1 MRAYARRMRRPF
13 CSMDGHSI
21 MYVGYCPIPGGEYMN
36 PTAKIERIA
45 AVARAFTP
53 GAPVG
58 RLDMLAGRM
67 AQLTDVVS
75 AVSMRGQHVGLYGER
90 GVGKTS
96 LATVLSEYF
105 RGPGVAE
112 DLQTVAVNCSTDD
125 SYQTIWDNVFADL
138 RVEVGEFEKFTPE
151 AVRRRL
157 QELQPPALI
166 VLDELDRLEDD
177 DALTALA
184 DTIKT
189 LSDHTVPS
197 TLVLVGVAR
206 SIGELVGEHASIV
219 RALVQIEM
227 PRMTQSELS
236 EILSKGCDK
245 AGLRPSSEAIRE
257 IAVLSEGLPHYT
269 HLLGLHACQR
279 AVHDD
284 RLDVTVDDVKAAIPK
299 AVDRHTILSDYQRAT
314 RSARKDALFPQV
326 LLACALAPKN
336 QLGYFTSGAIRD
348 PLEVIAGRRLEI
360 PAFSNHLSQF
370 LEHERGAVLQREGSS
385 RRYFYRFSD
394 PILQPYVVLAGLADG
409 LITDE
414 QLRRFQTSDESAPA
428 PGEFEGGRPTPL
440 F

>member
-1 MRAYARRMRRPF
+1 
-13 CSMDGHSI
+13 
-21 MYVGYCPIPGGEYMN
+21 MN
-36 PTAKIERIA
+36 GPAKIERIA
-45 AVARAFTP
+45 AVAGAFTP

-58 RLDMLAGRM
+58 RLDMLAGRV

-96 LATVLSEYF
+96 LATVLAEYF
-105 RGPGVAE
+105 SDPARAGN
-112 DLQTVAVNCSTDD
+112 LQIAIVNCTTDD
-125 SYQTIWDNVFADL
+125 SFSSIWRHVFAELELDD
-138 RVEVGEFEKFTPE
+138 GAFAPTTPE
-151 AVRRRL
+151 SVRRRL
-157 QELQPPALI
+157 QALDPPALV

-189 LSDHTVPS
+189 LSDHAVPS

-206 SIGELVGEHASIV
+206 SIGELIGEHASIV

-227 PRMTQSELS
+227 PRMTIAELE
-236 EILSKGCDK
+236 EILVKGFETANLTARSD
-245 AGLRPSSEAIRE
+245 ALRE

-269 HLLGLHACQR
+269 HLLGLHAGQL
-279 AVHDD
+279 AVWND
-284 RLDVTVDDVKAAIPK
+284 RTEVTSRDVRAAIPK
-299 AVDRHTILSDYQRAT
+299 AVDRHTILSDYQLAT
-314 RSARKDALFPQV
+314 RSARKDALFAQV

-348 PLEVIAGRRLEI
+348 PLEVIAGRRIDI

-370 LEHERGAVLQREGSS
+370 LEPARGAVLQREGTP

-394 PILQPYVVLAGLADG
+394 PILQPYVVLTGLAEG
-409 LITDE
+409 LITED
-414 QLRRFQTSDESAPA
+414 QLRRFQNADDDTT
-428 PGEFEGGRPTPL
+428 PGDFEVTRPQSL

>member
-1 MRAYARRMRRPF
+1 
-13 CSMDGHSI
+13 
-21 MYVGYCPIPGGEYMN
+21 MN
-36 PTAKIERIA
+36 PAAKIERIT

-75 AVSMRGQHVGLYGER
+75 AIAMRGQHVGLYGER

-96 LATVLSEYF
+96 LATVLAEFFSDS
-105 RGPGVAE
+105 PGQPQYRTAV
-112 DLQTVAVNCSTDD
+112 VNCSTDD
-125 SYQTIWDNVFADL
+125 TYDSVWRNVFAEL
-138 RVEVGEFEKFTPE
+138 VVEIDDFENLAPE
-151 AVRRRL
+151 SVRRRL
-157 QELQPPALI
+157 QSVDPPALV

-189 LSDHTVPS
+189 LSDHAVPS

-227 PRMTQSELS
+227 PRMTIAELS
-236 EILSKGCDK
+236 EILEKGCGR
-245 AGLRPSSEAIRE
+245 AGLSAAEDAVRD
-257 IAVLSEGLPHYT
+257 IAALSEGLPHYT
-269 HLLGLHACQR
+269 HLLGLHAGQH
-279 AVHDD
+279 AVQDD
-284 RLDVTVDDVKAAIPK
+284 RINITVADVQAAIPK

-314 RSARKDALFPQV
+314 RSARKDALFAQV

-336 QLGYFTSGAIRD
+336 QLGFFTSGAIRD

-394 PILQPYVVLAGLADG
+394 PILQPYVVLNGLAAGLISDH
-409 LITDE
+409 
-414 QLRRFQTSDESAPA
+414 QLRRFQTRDPGAELAPSD
-428 PGEFEGGRPTPL
+428 FETTPPRSL

>member
-1 MRAYARRMRRPF
+1 
-13 CSMDGHSI
+13 
-21 MYVGYCPIPGGEYMN
+21 MN
-36 PTAKIERIA
+36 RKAKIERIA

-58 RLDMLAGRM
+58 RLEMLAGRM
-67 AQLTDVVS
+67 PQLTDVVS
-75 AVSMRGQHVGLYGER
+75 AVAMRGQHVGLYGER

-96 LATVLSEYF
+96 LATVLAEYF
-105 RGPGVAE
+105 SDPQIETELRTAV
-112 DLQTVAVNCSTDD
+112 VNCSTDD
-125 SYQTIWDNVFADL
+125 TFVSIWQNVFAELD
-138 RVEVGEFEKFTPE
+138 VEIDEFEKLTPE
-151 AVRRRL
+151 SVRRRL
-157 QELQPPALI
+157 QPLDPPTLV

-189 LSDHTVPS
+189 LSDHAVSS

-227 PRMTQSELS
+227 PRMTVPELS
-236 EILSKGCDK
+236 EILVKGCAQ
-245 AGLRPSSEAIRE
+245 AGLTADPEAILN

-269 HLLGLHACQR
+269 HLLGLHAGQH
-279 AVHDD
+279 AVQND
-284 RLDVTVDDVKAAIPK
+284 RDAVTVADVKAAIPK

-314 RSARKDALFPQV
+314 RSARKDALFSQV

-336 QLGYFTSGAIRD
+336 QLGFFTSGSIRD
-348 PLEVIAGRRLEI
+348 PLEVIAGRRIDI

-370 LEHERGAVLQREGSS
+370 LEPARGAVLQREGSS

-394 PILQPYVVLAGLADG
+394 PILQPYVVLTGLAES

-414 QLRRFQTSDESAPA
+414 QLQQFQTREYGADVT
-428 PGEFEGGRPTPL
+428 PGQFEATPPQSL

>member
-1 MRAYARRMRRPF
+1 
-13 CSMDGHSI
+13 
-21 MYVGYCPIPGGEYMN
+21 MN
-36 PTAKIERIA
+36 STAKIEQIA

-67 AQLTDVVS
+67 TQLTDVVS

-96 LATVLSEYF
+96 LATVLAEYF
-105 RGPGVAE
+105 SEQAVKAE
-112 DLQTVAVNCSTDD
+112 FQTAVVNCSTDD
-125 SYQTIWDNVFADL
+125 DYPALWQHVFAELGID
-138 RVEVGEFEKFTPE
+138 VDEHEVHAPE
-151 AVRRRL
+151 SVRRRL
-157 QELQPPALI
+157 QVLSPPALV

-189 LSDHTVPS
+189 LSDHAVES

-206 SIGELVGEHASIV
+206 SIGELIGEHASIV

-227 PRMTQSELS
+227 PRMTIAELS
-236 EILSKGCDK
+236 EILHKGCER
-245 AGLRPSSEAIRE
+245 AGLTILPDAVRDV
-257 IAVLSEGLPHYT
+257 AVLSEGLPHYT
-269 HLLGLHACQR
+269 HLLGLHAGQR
-279 AVHDD
+279 AVQDD
-284 RLDVTVDDVKAAIPK
+284 RAEVTPDDTRAAIPK

-314 RSARKDALFPQV
+314 RSARKDALFSQV

-336 QLGYFTSGAIRD
+336 QLGFFTSGAIRD
-348 PLEVIAGRRLEI
+348 PLEVVAGRRIEI

-370 LEHERGAVLQREGSS
+370 LEPERGAVLQREGSS
-385 RRYFYRFSD
+385 RRYFYRFAD
-394 PILQPYVVLAGLADG
+394 PILRPYVVLNGLAQG
-409 LITDE
+409 LITEE
-414 QLRRFQTSDESAPA
+414 QLRRFQHVGHNHDVT
-428 PGEFEGGRPTPL
+428 PGDFETTKPQSL

>member
-1 MRAYARRMRRPF
+1 
-13 CSMDGHSI
+13 
-21 MYVGYCPIPGGEYMN
+21 MN
-36 PTAKIERIA
+36 NAAKIERIA

-96 LATVLSEYF
+96 LATVLAEYF
-105 RGPGVAE
+105 SDSAVATA
-112 DLQTVAVNCSTDD
+112 LQPAVVNCSTDD
-125 SYQTIWDNVFADL
+125 TFASIWHNVFAEL
-138 RVEVGEFEKFTPE
+138 GVETPEFEAFSPE
-151 AVRRRL
+151 SVRRRL
-157 QELQPPALI
+157 QGLEPPALI

-189 LSDHTVPS
+189 LSDHAAPT

-227 PRMTQSELS
+227 PRMTIPELGD
-236 EILSKGCDK
+236 ILIKGCDQ
-245 AGLRPSSEAIRE
+245 AGLLPRPDAIRR

-269 HLLGLHACQR
+269 HLLGLHAGQR
-279 AVHDD
+279 AVQDD
-284 RLDVTVDDVKAAIPK
+284 RSEVTMADVHAAIPK

-314 RSARKDALFPQV
+314 RSSRKDALFSQV

-336 QLGYFTSGAIRD
+336 QLGLFTSGSIRD
-348 PLEVIAGRRLEI
+348 PLEVIAGRRIDI

-370 LEHERGAVLQREGSS
+370 LEPERGAVLQREGTS

-394 PILQPYVVLAGLADG
+394 PILQPYVILNGLAAG

-414 QLRRFQTSDESAPA
+414 QLQRFQSPEEDAGVT
-428 PGEFEGGRPTPL
+428 PGDFETTRPQSL

>member
-1 MRAYARRMRRPF
+1 
-13 CSMDGHSI
+13 
-21 MYVGYCPIPGGEYMN
+21 MN
-36 PTAKIERIA
+36 PAAKIERIA

-58 RLDMLAGRM
+58 HLDMLAGRM

-75 AVSMRGQHVGLYGER
+75 AVEMRGQHVGLYGER

-96 LATVLSEYF
+96 LATVLAEYF
-105 RGPGVAE
+105 RDPAVPSE
-112 DLQTVAVNCSTDD
+112 LQTAVVNCSTDD
-125 SYQTIWDNVFADL
+125 SYDTIWRHVFAELGVALD
-138 RVEVGEFEKFTPE
+138 GFEQLSPE
-151 AVRRRL
+151 SVRRRL
-157 QELQPPALI
+157 QSLSPPALI

-184 DTIKT
+184 DTVKT
-189 LSDHTVPS
+189 LSDHAVPT

-206 SIGELVGEHASIV
+206 SIGELIGEHASIV

-227 PRMTQSELS
+227 PRMTIAELS
-236 EILSKGCDK
+236 EILVKGC
-245 AGLRPSSEAIRE
+245 ARANLRATPEAVGD
-257 IAVLSEGLPHYT
+257 IARLSEGLPHYT
-269 HLLGLHACQR
+269 HLLGLHAGQR
-279 AVHDD
+279 AVQND
-284 RLDVTVDDVKAAIPK
+284 RVDVTVADVEAAIPK

-326 LLACALAPKN
+326 LLACALAPKS
-336 QLGYFTSGAIRD
+336 QLGFFTSGAIRD

-370 LEHERGAVLQREGSS
+370 LEPERGAVLQREGSS

-394 PILQPYVVLAGLADG
+394 PILQPYVVLNGLAEG
-409 LITDE
+409 LISDE
-414 QLRRFQTSDESAPA
+414 QLRRFQNRDRQSELVPADFETTSPQS
-428 PGEFEGGRPTPL
+428 L